1 MAKDKIPQRENDL
14 YPLIRAEL
22 DRIGAD
28 YYRIENRMA
37 SNPGLPDMVW
47 QVGGKTVFVELKWLN
62 FKPTRTGEAA
72 DFSHWRL
79 SQRRYTKEALRVGS
93 PETCWMLIGSNRGLF
108 LASCQQLNSVL
119 EYKKLH
125 LPDLDKFSKVGA
137 VDRPGVKQAIL
148 EIIENDRNQ
157 RNA

>member
-1 MAKDKIPQRENDL
+1 MTKDKIPLRENDL

-22 DRIGAD
+22 GIIGAD

-37 SNPGLPDMVW
+37 SNPGLPDMLW

-62 FKPTRTGEAA
+62 FKQTRTGEAA
-72 DFSHWRL
+72 DFGHWRP

-93 PETCWMLIGSNRGLF
+93 PGTCWMLIGSNRGLF
-108 LASCQQLNSVL
+108 LASCQQLNQIL

-125 LPDLDKFSKVGA
+125 LSDLSRFSKVGA
-137 VDRPGVKQAIL
+137 VDRPGVKQAL
-148 EIIENDRNQ
+148 TEIIENDRNQ
-157 RNA
+157 RNS